1 VGAGQGRGLLHC
13 AATLL
18 HNVRSQRVLERNGF
32 VRLGLAPAYLRIV
45 GLWQDHVL
53 YQLIAGDADSTDW
66 PRPIP

>member
-1 VGAGQGRGLLHC
+1 M
-13 AATLL
+13 
-18 HNVRSQRVLERNGF
+18 LERNGF